1 MKSNNIEEIKAEL
14 KKLIEKRKTIDENKN
29 EANICAILV
38 EPLFSLLGW
47 NTTDLKQ
54 VDRQSYV
61 RGAGY
66 ADIALKIDNEAVIFV
81 EVKKIGKIPTNRI
94 DPQAQFTL
102 PLKELAGLIDRTPE
116 EKQTF
121 KYARSKGVPWAILTN
136 FDCLYVF
143 NADQER
149 IILSF
154 RKPEE
159 YLERFNDLLLLSR
172 EKVKGKSLEWQQDQI
187 KKEEIDKNFLEK
199 LKNWRVSLAQHIY
212 DENRDNH
219 VLKNENGDFNWDTLM
234 HIVQRIL
241 SRLLII
247 QIADDREVLRT
258 HNILENSLKSFE
270 DKGDYTK
277 KDYLL
282 REFIDLSHMM
292 DERHNTT
299 IFAPGHPCEK
309 VFITNAV
316 FARILREL
324 CHISFRKMTAD
335 ILGATY
341 ESYLG
346 YRFDLKNGR
355 IEAEVD
361 QRVRKQAG
369 IYYTPSYIVRYI
381 VDNTLGVKLKE
392 LEDQFGL
399 EAGEKAKDL
408 KILDPAC
415 GSGSFLIYTFDVLA
429 EFYERLNA
437 KITDKQVEL
446 SKINSNSDMFERQE
460 QFKQLPPRVANYPK
474 RILED
479 HLYGVDLDP
488 AACEI
493 ATINLVIK
501 AFEKMR
507 DKKLPLILNQNV
519 KVGNSLI
526 SGIQKKE
533 DLEKFK
539 DEITE
544 HIELRRRLKEAEDDE
559 EKRDLMKHIDQLR
572 EKVNLELNESLKKH
586 FDQPE
591 EKRPFNWE
599 FEFPE
604 VFDSEKP
611 EEQKGFDVVMGN
623 PPYKDIKELD
633 PQIVDYMFSSYA
645 TTSNRMN
652 IYSNFVH
659 RGHQLLKLNGNF
671 GYIIPNSILTQS
683 SYQKIRNLILNNSQ
697 LLNIVRLPNKIF
709 PEATVETIILIFR
722 KKEHLEKIEEETDI
736 LVFNPNDAITTIDL
750 SQCKQHHTISQKT
763 WQKSDSNTI
772 NIHTPGLR
780 ISLSERIEDSN
791 PRLSELAE
799 FSLGLTPYDRY
810 KGHTKK
816 QIKEKIF
823 HASYKKDNTYK
834 KLLSGEDI
842 RRYSL
847 SWNEKEWIRYGDWL
861 GAPREK
867 RFFTKKRMLIRQII
881 SGDLPR
887 IYATYTNEEYYNTQI
902 AFNLLPKS
910 SINESYLLG
919 VINSLLI
926 SYYHRTKYLDSSKET
941 FQKILIQDAKEFP
954 IRLLNLSE
962 PIEKTRHNELVKYV
976 DIMLERNKRKNELL
990 KIFEQVLKNH
1000 THELLPLGKAYY
1012 EKPEYVE
1019 KMDKKA
1025 ERIANSTVEVS
1036 KIFLEEERKTL
1047 VFSVL
1052 LDGGRQ
1058 VALRLKIDDEDFR
1071 LFLFYSIRKYLAE
1084 NKRRKKWTTKS
1095 LPKILDVI
1103 LGRLEVPVF
1112 RTKTKVYDSDH
1123 NLKMIDL
1130 VMKEFKTKFL
1140 QQFPKGN
1147 LHLTQIEKE
1156 IQDTDN
1162 SIDALVFKLYDL
1174 NKDEVATV
1182 LDSMETPEIIKKDIL
1197 KKFEEME

>member
-1 MKSNNIEEIKAEL
+1 MNIEEIKAEL
-14 KKLIEKRKTIDENKN
+14 KSLIEKRKTIDENTS
-29 EANICAILV
+29 EANIEATLISQ
-38 EPLFSLLGW
+38 LFTVLGW
-47 NTTDLKQ
+47 NFLDPS
-54 VDRQSYV
+54 VYDRNSYV

-66 ADIALKIDNEAVIFV
+66 PDVALKIDNKAVIFV
-81 EVKKIGKIPTNRI
+81 EVKKIGKIPKNRI
-94 DPQAQFTL
+94 DPQAQMTL
-102 PLKELAGLIDRTPE
+102 PLKELAELIDRTPE
-116 EKQTF
+116 EKQAF
-121 KYARSKGVPWAILTN
+121 KYARGQEIDWAILTN
-136 FDCLYVF
+136 FDCLFVY
-143 NADQER
+143 NANQEHLV
-149 IILSF
+149 LSF
-154 RKPEE
+154 KTPEE
-159 YLERFNDLLLLSR
+159 YLQRFDELLWLSR
-172 EKVKGKSLEWQQDQI
+172 EKVKGGSLEWAQSQL
-187 KKEEIDKNFLEK
+187 KKEEIDRSFLEK
-199 LKNWRVSLAQHIY
+199 LKNWRVTLARNIY
-212 DENRDNH
+212 DENGDNH
-219 VLKNENGDFNWDTLM
+219 ILKDDKGEFDLEKLM
-234 HIVQRIL
+234 RIVQRVL

-247 QIADDREVLRT
+247 QIADDREVLKQ
-258 HNILENSLKSFE
+258 HNLLASIRETYENMGAYVTE
-270 DKGDYTK
+270 DHLSK
-277 KDYLL
+277 KFM
-282 REFIDLSHMM
+282 ELSEMM
-292 DERHNTT
+292 DKLHNTS
-299 IFAPGHPCEK
+299 IFTPGHPCDK
-309 VFITNAV
+309 VFISNWV
-316 FARILREL
+316 LDKVIKEL
-324 CHISFRKMTAD
+324 CNVSFRKMTAD

-346 YRFDLKNGR
+346 YRFSLKNGK

-392 LEDQFGL
+392 LEDQYGL

-415 GSGSFLIYTFDVLA
+415 GSGSFLIYAFDVLA
-429 EFYERLNA
+429 NFYERLNA
-437 KITDKQVEL
+437 KITEKQVEL

-460 QFKQLPPRVANYPK
+460 QFKRLPSRVADYPK

-519 KVGNSLI
+519 KVGNSLV

-533 DLEKFK
+533 DLGKFK

-544 HIELRRRLKEAEDDE
+544 HIERRRRLKEAEDDE
-559 EKRDLMKHIDQLR
+559 EKRELMKKIDQLR
-572 EKVNLELNESLKKH
+572 QKVNSQLNESLKKY

-591 EKRPFNWE
+591 DKRPFNWE

-623 PPYKDIKELD
+623 PPYKDIKELN
-633 PQIVDYMFSSYA
+633 PQIVDFMFSSYV

-652 IYSNFVH
+652 VYSTFVH
-659 RGHQLLKLNGNF
+659 RGHQLLKQNGNF
-671 GYIIPNSILTQS
+671 GHIIPNSILTQS
-683 SYQKIRNLILNNSQ
+683 SYQKIRDLILNNSQ
-697 LLNIVRLPNKIF
+697 LISIVRLPNKTF

-722 KKEHLEKIEEETDI
+722 KKEHSEKIKEDTDI
-736 LVFNPNDAITTIDL
+736 LIFSPNDVINSIDS

-763 WQKSDSNTI
+763 WQKSASKTI
-772 NIHTPGLR
+772 NIYTPGSR
-780 ISLSERIEDSN
+780 ISLLEKIEDSN

-799 FSLGLTPYDRY
+799 FCLGLTPYDIY

-823 HASYKKDNTYK
+823 HASYKKDNTYR

-847 SWNEKEWIRYGDWL
+847 NWNEKEWISYGDWL
-861 GAPREK
+861 GAPRGK
-867 RFFTKKRMLIRQII
+867 KFFTKKRILIRQII
-881 SGDLPR
+881 SGDLLR

-902 AFNLLPKS
+902 AFNLIPKS
-910 SINESYLLG
+910 SINELYLLG

-926 SYYHRTKYLDSSKET
+926 SYYHRTRYLDSSKET

-954 IRLLNLSE
+954 IRVLNLSE
-962 PIEKTRHNELVKYV
+962 PIEKVRHNELVKYV
-976 DIMLERNKRKNELL
+976 DLMLERNKQKNELL
-990 KIFEQVLKNH
+990 KIFERVLKNH
-1000 THELLPLGKAYY
+1000 SHEVQPFSKAYY
-1012 EKPEYVE
+1012 EKPEYIE
-1019 KMDKKA
+1019 KIDKKA
-1025 ERIANSTVEVS
+1025 TEVANLTDEVS
-1036 KIFLEEERKTL
+1036 KIFLEDERKTL

-1052 LDGGRQ
+1052 LKGERQ
-1058 VALRLKIDDEDFR
+1058 VALRLKIADEDFR
-1071 LFLFYSIRKYLAE
+1071 LFLFYSVRKYLEE

-1095 LPKILDVI
+1095 LPKVLDVI

-1112 RTKTKVYDSDH
+1112 KSSGKIHDPRY
-1123 NLKMIDL
+1123 NLRMINL
-1130 VMKEFKTKFL
+1130 IMKEFKTKFHK
-1140 QQFPKGN
+1140 QFPKGN
-1147 LHLTQIEKE
+1147 LHLSQIEKE

-1174 NKDEVATV
+1174 NKEEVTTV
-1182 LDSMETPEIIKKDIL
+1182 LDSMETPEIIKEDIL
-1197 KKFEEME
+1197 KKFEAME